1 MLLMIIYATV
11 FLGKHCTL
19 QVKTLPHLV
28 THCKGLRKE
37 TEILCGEQLILFNQ
51 EVHCLQHPYKREQ
64 VSFLS
69 FSTSY
74 FLKNSHKYIDIL
86 QHVLQ

>member
-1 MLLMIIYATV
+1 MLLMIIYATI

-28 THCKGLRKE
+28 THWKGLGKE
-37 TEILCGEQLILFNQ
+37 TEILCGGQLTLFNQ
-51 EVHCLQHPYKREQ
+51 VHCLQHPYKWEQ
-64 VSFLS
+64 VFFLS

-86 QHVLQ
+86 QHFLQ